1 LVPGRLP
8 AQAVDHSPRHLAP
21 RSVAEIGHNGRANH
35 NYDLSDFDAAIEA
48 GNLPPV
54 SFLKAGEYQ
63 DGHACYSDP
72 IDEQH
77 FLVEEHDRRLQR
89 QGPRRPRLPV
99 RSRRRGR

>member
-1 LVPGRLP
+1 MDPSTGTENP
-8 AQAVDHSPRHLAP
+8 KQTTPPDSYAAVSP
-21 RSVAEIGHNGRANH
+21 
-35 NYDLSDFDAAIEA
+35 DAKGVGTVVNDPE
-48 GNLPPV
+48 
-54 SFLKAGEYQ
+54 
-63 DGHACYSDP
+63 P